1 MYQFQN
7 LKKFKNI
14 VHGISTVKNGSMN
27 IFRNFQTPVR
37 IRKLLKNT
45 PFKNLK
51 TEQIVFAE
59 QVHGSKL
66 KKVDR
71 KHGGS
76 IQLGVDGLVTDQ
88 KRLLLTVKT
97 ADCLP
102 VLFYDPKEKVI
113 ATCHAGFLG
122 IIKGILPKT
131 IDFLK
136 KEFKSKPKNIII
148 GIGPH
153 ISQKNYQL
161 NGSQLIR
168 TERKGQFKKFLK
180 NNKFS
185 LKEAALWQLTQ
196 KGVLRKN
203 IEVID
208 ICTFDNPHLF
218 FSHRFKKL
226 NPGYYKEENSMFI
239 TIIGLKQ
246 CI

>member
-1 MYQFQN
+1 MYQFKN
-7 LKKFKNI
+7 LKKFKNL
-14 VHGISTVKNGSMN
+14 VHGMSTVKDGSMN
-27 IFRNFQTPVR
+27 IFRNFQTPLR

-59 QVHGSKL
+59 QIHGNKL

-76 IQLGVDGLVTDQ
+76 IQLGVDGLVADQ

-102 VLFYDPKEKVI
+102 VLFFDPKEKVI

-122 IIKGILPKT
+122 IIKEILPKT

-136 KEFKSKPKNIII
+136 KEFKSKPENIFV

-153 ISQKNYQL
+153 ISQKN
-161 NGSQLIR
+161 
-168 TERKGQFKKFLK
+168 FKLHSNWLLMARRDRNLSKFSK
-180 NNKFS
+180 DDRFS
-185 LKEAALWQLTQ
+185 LKEAAIWQLTQ
-196 KGVLRKN
+196 AGVALKN
-203 IEVID
+203 IEVIN
-208 ICTFDNPHLF
+208 ICTFNNPRLF
-218 FSHRFKKL
+218 FSHRYKKL
-226 NPGYYKEENSMFI
+226 NPNYYKEKNGMFA
-239 TIIGLKQ
+239 TFIGLK
-246 CI
+246 